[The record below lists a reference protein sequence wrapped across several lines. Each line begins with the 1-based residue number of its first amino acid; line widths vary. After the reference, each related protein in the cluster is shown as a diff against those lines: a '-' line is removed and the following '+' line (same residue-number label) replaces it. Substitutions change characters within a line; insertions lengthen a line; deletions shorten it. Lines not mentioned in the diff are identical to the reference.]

1 MCVPAG
7 ARAREG
13 GSRAVDPPAC
23 ARAPLARLTPARGAR
38 RAGAAW
44 GTVSGGGPS
53 VTSDAAIAIEACAN
67 ATTSKPRAYAASA
80 TRAIAAIAAIVAIAG
95 RVARPEARPCIR
107 HDPHLHSRERLAR
120 LPLEQC
126 ASRPLAARRRARHGD
141 PLAGARACVGERR
154 VRAHD
159 RLRVCGERIDARPER
174 RAGEHHGMASRASA
188 TSTAR
193 RCAALGSGSAP
204 APAAAAR
211 SAAASRSGRTA
222 CVSEPVG
229 TPGAAPACS
238 KSGTLPAAV
247 RRRAITADLGR
258 RTVKG
263 IQSARGRRR
272 RKRTQGANAGSYR
285 RSLRGR
291 QRWTSEVPQH
301 DKSREIIGLSIN
313 HIENDSRLR

>member
-23 ARAPLARLTPARGAR
+23 ARAPRAPDARAR

-80 TRAIAAIAAIVAIAG
+80 TRAIVAIAG

-126 ASRPLAARRRARHGD
+126 ASRPLAARRRAQHGD

-154 VRAHD
+154 VRAHG

-285 RSLRGR
+285 RSLHGR
-291 QRWTSEVPQH
+291 QRLTSEVPQH

>member
-1 MCVPAG
+1 MHPARPPPPF
-7 ARAREG
+7 ARA
-13 GSRAVDPPAC
+13 SRALA
-23 ARAPLARLTPARGAR
+23 ARTMRESAARCSAPRTAR
-38 RAGAAW
+38 R
-44 GTVSGGGPS
+44 S
-53 VTSDAAIAIEACAN
+53 
-67 ATTSKPRAYAASA
+67 
-80 TRAIAAIAAIVAIAG
+80 
-95 RVARPEARPCIR
+95 
-107 HDPHLHSRERLAR
+107 
-120 LPLEQC
+120 
-126 ASRPLAARRRARHGD
+126 ARRRARMRGRA
-141 PLAGARACVGERR
+141 PCPRARSASGVGR
-154 VRAHD
+154 
-159 RLRVCGERIDARPER
+159 RIDARPER

-263 IQSARGRRR
+263 VQSARGRRR

>member
-7 ARAREG
+7 GRAREG

-23 ARAPLARLTPARGAR
+23 ARAR

-67 ATTSKPRAYAASA
+67 ATTSKLRAYAASA
-80 TRAIAAIAAIVAIAG
+80 TRAIAAIVAIAG

-126 ASRPLAARRRARHGD
+126 ASRPLAARRRAQHGD

-154 VRAHD
+154 VRAHG

-272 RKRTQGANAGSYR
+272 RKRTQGAIVPPFVARPATIDERSAATRQIPRDYR
-285 RSLRGR
+285 
-291 QRWTSEVPQH
+291 V
-301 DKSREIIGLSIN
+301 IN
-313 HIENDSRLR
+313 K

>member
-23 ARAPLARLTPARGAR
+23 ARAPRAPDARAR

-67 ATTSKPRAYAASA
+67 ATTSKLRAYAASA
-80 TRAIAAIAAIVAIAG
+80 TRAIAAIVAIAG

-159 RLRVCGERIDARPER
+159 RLRVCGERIDARPAR
-174 RAGEHHGMASRASA
+174 RAREHHGMASRASA

-204 APAAAAR
+204 APAAR